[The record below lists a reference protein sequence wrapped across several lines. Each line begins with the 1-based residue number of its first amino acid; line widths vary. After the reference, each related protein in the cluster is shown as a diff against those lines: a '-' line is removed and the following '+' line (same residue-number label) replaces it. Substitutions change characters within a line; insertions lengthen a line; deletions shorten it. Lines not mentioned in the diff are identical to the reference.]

1 MAARMERGA
10 RGGGVMSGHSVATLE
25 AARQRIEF
33 VAGKLNPLSSWHG
46 TLAAIVERGHVRG
59 SLKNWVHE
67 GMELDTLQVRVKLEG
82 GEPVGLSDAWSPA
95 ARIVE
100 DVTATFFT
108 PGGSRRDFAGM
119 VTYAATGDYWAGFDS
134 WGSDVVLVV
143 YRRLS

>member
-1 MAARMERGA
+1 MGA
-10 RGGGVMSGHSVATLE
+10 HNAATL
-25 AARQRIEF
+25 AAAAERIEF
-33 VAGKLNPLSSWHG
+33 VAGKMNPLSSWHG
-46 TLAAIVERGHVRG
+46 TLAAIVERGHVSG

-67 GMELDTLQVRVKLEG
+67 GMELDTLQVRIKLEDG
-82 GEPVGLSDAWSPA
+82 KPAGLSDAWSPA

-119 VTYAATGDYWAGFDS
+119 VTYAATDDYWVGFDS
-134 WGSDVVLVV
+134 WGKDVVLVV

>member
-1 MAARMERGA
+1 
-10 RGGGVMSGHSVATLE
+10 MSGHSLATLE
-25 AARQRIEF
+25 AARQRIAY
-33 VAGKLNPLSSWHG
+33 VTGKLNPLSSWRG
-46 TLAAIVERGHVRG
+46 TLEAILERGHVRG

-67 GMELDTLQVRVKLEG
+67 GMELDTLQVRLRLEDG
-82 GEPVGLSDAWSPA
+82 DVVGLSDAWSPA

-119 VTYAATGDYWAGFDS
+119 VTYAATDDYWVGFDS
-134 WGSDVVLVV
+134 WGKDVVLVV